1 MLLPAAAAAD
11 WPLFALVFTVGA
23 CIGSFLNVCIYR
35 LPAEES
41 IVRPASR
48 CPHCAAP
55 IAWYDNVP
63 LVSWTWLRARCRA
76 CRASIPARYPLV
88 EAATGAL
95 ALLALWRFG
104 ATPAGA
110 VVFAFSAALLL
121 ITFIDL
127 DHRFIPDE
135 VSLPGIVV
143 GLASAFLP
151 GRIAPADAL
160 LGVLIGGGVL
170 WTVAWGY
177 ERWTGVEGMG
187 YGDVKLLAMI
197 GAFLGW
203 QAVPAVLV
211 VASLTGSLGSV
222 ALAAILSG
230 VAAAR
235 LIELTSSARLAG
247 TARTVATALRLAR
260 GRALAAGGSME
271 VRLDAARM
279 ALELRDGA
287 GTLLETRWLPVGVR
301 FTALPARDR
310 VQFGGLGT
318 AQNATVT
325 LGAGARARSVVV
337 NQRGRVRVQ

>member
-11 WPLFALVFTVGA
+11 WPLFALAFTVGA
-23 CIGSFLNVCIYR
+23 CIGSFLNVCIHR
-35 LPAEES
+35 LPADES
-41 IVRPASR
+41 IVRPGSHCPR
-48 CPHCAAP
+48 CSTP
-55 IAWYDNVP
+55 IAWYDNLP

-135 VSLPGIVV
+135 VSLPGVVV

-151 GRIAPADAL
+151 GRVAPLDAL
-160 LGVLIGGGVL
+160 LGVLVGGGLL
-170 WTVAWGY
+170 WSVAWGY

-203 QAVPAVLV
+203 QAIPAVLV
-211 VASLTGSLGSV
+211 VSSLTGSL
-222 ALAAILSG
+222 
-230 VAAAR
+230 
-235 LIELTSSARLAG
+235 AG
-247 TARTVATALRLAR
+247 IAVLFTGR
-260 GRALAAGGSME
+260 GRRRMRR
-271 VRLDAARM
+271 VAR
-279 ALELRDGA
+279 R
-287 GTLLETRWLPVGVR
+287 
-301 FTALPARDR
+301 
-310 VQFGGLGT
+310 
-318 AQNATVT
+318 
-325 LGAGARARSVVV
+325 LGAGAVLPFVRHAARRTEIPFGPFLALGAVLALYHPSVTLPW
-337 NQRGRVRVQ
+337 RLG